1 MKRVLLDSGIVSD
14 LVNRRRD
21 IPSKVRALI
30 AGGTR
35 VGTCVPVIAE
45 IVAGIECSQSRD
57 RNMKA
62 FLAALPALT
71 VWPFDEAA
79 AFRYGQIFAELRS
92 QGRPMQVVDMMV
104 ASIALSLGSCLVAT
118 TDSDLQAISG
128 LDVELW

>member
-21 IPSKVRALI
+21 VPSKVRALI
-30 AGGTR
+30 ADGTR

-45 IVAGIECSQSRD
+45 IVAGIEFSQSRD

-71 VWPFDEAA
+71 VWPFDVGA
-79 AFRYGQIFAELRS
+79 AFRYGQIFADLRN
-92 QGRPMQVVDMMV
+92 QGRPMQVVDMMI
-104 ASIALSLGSCLVAT
+104 ASIAISLGSCLVVT
-118 TDSDLQAISG
+118 TDSDLKAISG
-128 LDVELW
+128 LNVEIW